1 MIIFAKMID
10 RKDQILEAAKSLFN
24 RLGYNKTSVDDI
36 AQVVGMKK
44 SSLYYY
50 YKNKE
55 ELFCCAY
62 ISDWSNFMEE
72 FTVIAEK
79 EKTPVDKIMKYISQS
94 LGHYEIVVLQHNIPM
109 RVIIETRN
117 VFMDIFNEINQRSCD
132 FFEMKIKEGI
142 KEGIFKKVDANRVAK
157 AILDTKISTMYD
169 NFMQFINQ
177 VPKHENFEKINDEVF
192 FTIELMLEGIKK
204 K

>member
-1 MIIFAKMID
+1 MID

-62 ISDWSNFMEE
+62 ISDWSNIMEE

-94 LGHYEIVVLQHNIPM
+94 LGHYEIVVLQHNIHM

-117 VFMDIFNEINQRSCD
+117 VFMDIFNEINLRSCD
-132 FFEMKIKEGI
+132 FFEMKINEGI

-157 AILDTKISTMYD
+157 AILNTKTSTMYD